1 MNHFFRN
8 RIAAQSKSLFAQFL
22 FAQPK
27 QLSKTGLLA
36 LTIAIAGCNSHST
49 EANTQAN
56 TTPAANKA
64 SSTITDAQSDP
75 AVVAALEANFKTSGY
90 EQKILSAI
98 PTQMDGIYWVTADG
112 MPDFFS
118 DKQGRYVIQ
127 GHIVEIGQAHPVD
140 IREDLV
146 AGIAKEALAAVD
158 KEELIIYPAKGD
170 TKAVVYAFTDADCPY
185 CTKLH
190 SEMADINA
198 QGIEVRYL
206 AWPRNDASVPKM
218 TAIWCSED
226 RIAAMDK
233 AKSDQPV
240 SAPACDSPVLAHIEL
255 GRRLGVSG
263 TPAIFTES
271 GYQIGGYLP
280 AKELAQAAIAN

>member
-1 MNHFFRN
+1 ML
-8 RIAAQSKSLFAQFL
+8 KTFL
-22 FAQPK
+22 ITFSISSV
-27 QLSKTGLLA
+27 L
-36 LTIAIAGCNSHST
+36 IGCNSPNTESNTSAST
-49 EANTQAN
+49 
-56 TTPAANKA
+56 
-64 SSTITDAQSDP
+64 SSTKAAAVSTDGQSDP
-75 AVVAALEANFKTSGY
+75 EVVAALEANFKASGY

-98 PTQMDGIYWVTADG
+98 PTKMEGMYWVTADG

-118 DKQGRYVIQ
+118 DKQGRYVVQ
-127 GHIVEIGQAHPVD
+127 GQIIEIGQAQPVD
-140 IREDLV
+140 IRSDLV
-146 AGIAKEALAAVD
+146 ADIAKEELAAVD
-158 KEELIIYPAKGD
+158 KDELIIYPAKGD

-206 AWPRNDASVPKM
+206 AWPRSEASIPKM
-218 TAIWCSED
+218 NSIWCSED

-233 AKSDQPV
+233 AKSGQAL
-240 SAPACDSPVLAHIEL
+240 SAPTCDSPVQSHIEL

-280 AKELAQAAIAN
+280 AKELAKAAIANQQ